1 MPTRSRPGSNDEKLC
16 HKAIWSSIRRVV
28 AVTGKIQN
36 ADENFDEV
44 LVFTRGEST
53 RVEQLKMFFGL
64 VKKSSVALISIGSFH
79 SSMIIYINYKN
90 GVTPTESA
98 CELLDERREEYFKFN

>member
-1 MPTRSRPGSNDEKLC
+1 MATRSRPGSNDEKLS

-79 SSMIIYINYKN
+79 KSIIKT
-90 GVTPTESA
+90 V
-98 CELLDERREEYFKFN
+98 